1 MLFGI
6 IEKVGVCAKRIWYS
20 FWSLSHRPQK
30 TAPYVVRCILDRRI
44 WVSRLLDTR
53 LPAPSCCCYIFTEC
67 DIQPFVKQKVFN
79 EITRNFLCYAEI
91 TTLVMYRLVIDNY
104 C

>member
-1 MLFGI
+1 M
-6 IEKVGVCAKRIWYS
+6 
-20 FWSLSHRPQK
+20 
-30 TAPYVVRCILDRRI
+30 
-44 WVSRLLDTR
+44 
-53 LPAPSCCCYIFTEC
+53 FTEC

-91 TTLVMYRLVIDNY
+91 TTLVMYTLVIDNY